1 MDLNYRHTYNGSAER
16 VVELMRTK
24 EFVEDIARHGG
35 AKSYD
40 VTIDGEVTRLSMS
53 LAAPANIA
61 KVIGA
66 QIQLSQVMSWGEPDA
81 EGNRP
86 GSVTVDVAGVP
97 VHVDAA
103 AVLRPTGQATSEAGF
118 TGTLTVR
125 IPLLGRKIEQQV
137 APMIAEAFAGIER
150 RVNDWLGRD

>member
-1 MDLNYRHTYNGSAER
+1 MDLNFRHTYNGSAER

-24 EFVEDIARHGG
+24 EFIEDIARHGG

-40 VTIDGEVTRLSMS
+40 VKIDGDVTRLSMS
-53 LAAPANIA
+53 LSAPANIA

-81 EGNRP
+81 GGSRP

-103 AVLRPTGQATSEAGF
+103 ATLRPLDAVSEADF
-118 TGTLTVR
+118 RGTLTVR

-137 APMIAEAFAGIER
+137 APMISEAFAGIER
-150 RVNDWLGRD
+150 RVNDWLARD

>member
-1 MDLNYRHTYNGSAER
+1 MDLNFRHTYNGSAER

-24 EFVEDIARHGG
+24 EFIEDIARHGG

-40 VTIDGEVTRLSMS
+40 VKIDGDVTRLTMS
-53 LAAPANIA
+53 LSAPANIA

-81 EGNRP
+81 GGNRP

-103 AVLRPTGQATSEAGF
+103 ATLRPLDAVSEADF
-118 TGTLTVR
+118 RGTLTVR

-137 APMIAEAFAGIER
+137 APMISEAFAGIER
-150 RVNDWLGRD
+150 RVNDWLARD

>member
-1 MDLNYRHTYNGSAER
+1 MDLNFRHTYNGSAER

-24 EFVEDIARHGG
+24 EFIEDIARHGG

-40 VTIDGEVTRLSMS
+40 VKIDGDVTRLTMS
-53 LAAPANIA
+53 LSAPANIA

-81 EGNRP
+81 DGNRP

-103 AVLRPTGQATSEAGF
+103 ATLRPLDAVSEADF
-118 TGTLTVR
+118 RGTLTVR

-137 APMIAEAFAGIER
+137 APMISEAFAGIER
-150 RVNDWLGRD
+150 RVNDWLARD